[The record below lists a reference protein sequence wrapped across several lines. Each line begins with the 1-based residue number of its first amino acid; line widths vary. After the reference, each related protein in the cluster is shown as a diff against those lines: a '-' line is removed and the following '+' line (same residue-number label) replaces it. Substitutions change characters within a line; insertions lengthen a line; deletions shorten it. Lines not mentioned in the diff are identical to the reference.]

1 MKIFKSK
8 ISLIIILI
16 FGGFIFSSEVV
27 YFSELI
33 STIYKIQRTEADI
46 TDYKYFDNVEITK
59 SSNPQKWPIHK
70 NYNKVPETKKLKN
83 LHEEF
88 GTVAFLIIKNDSI
101 WHEKYFSN
109 YNKNSHSNSFSMAK
123 VLFLQ
128 PWEKL

>member
-33 STIYKIQRTEADI
+33 GTIYKIQRTEADI

-70 NYNKVPETKKLKN
+70 NYNKVPETEKLKN

-101 WHEKYFSN
+101 WHDHGKSYRKRIF
-109 YNKNSHSNSFSMAK
+109 
-123 VLFLQ
+123 
-128 PWEKL
+128 

>member
-59 SSNPQKWPIHK
+59 SSNP
-70 NYNKVPETKKLKN
+70 
-83 LHEEF
+83 
-88 GTVAFLIIKNDSI
+88 
-101 WHEKYFSN
+101 
-109 YNKNSHSNSFSMAK
+109 
-123 VLFLQ
+123 
-128 PWEKL
+128 